1 MDNKGWMP
9 YFLMIIVLVMFCTV
23 VIILFSATNIFGKLD
38 FSVVSEQE
46 QSSVVP
52 FIIAY
57 NLLNSDFGEKAF
69 FQQASYLAAGEKLTP
84 DKEAVLNSY
93 ASTSA
98 NNYMLSL
105 YNRRLTSGGL
115 LENDKVSAAV
125 IPVFTFEK
133 KKESL
138 EIKASG

>member
-1 MDNKGWMP
+1 MNSKGWMP
-9 YFLMIIVLVMFCTV
+9 YFLMFIVLVMFCTV
-23 VIILFSATNIFGKLD
+23 AIVLFSAANIFGKLD

-57 NLLNSDFGEKAF
+57 NLLNSDFGEKTF
-69 FQQASYLAAGEKLTP
+69 FQQVSYFAAGEKLTP
-84 DKEAVLNSY
+84 EKEAVLNSY

-98 NNYMLSL
+98 NNYILSL

-115 LENDKVSAAV
+115 LDNSKVSAAV

-138 EIKASG
+138 EIKATG